1 MTMHP
6 VTRRRLAFWLPLAV
20 ALLLALAWLFR
31 PQPVPVDFAT
41 VRRGSLQ
48 VSVSDEG
55 ETRVKDVFVVS
66 APVAGFMRRIDLEHG
81 DPVEAGKTVVARI
94 QPSDPGFLDARTET
108 ELRAAANAAEAARAN
123 AAAAVQRAQADL
135 DFARAELN
143 RFRGLAARDTIAQ
156 NALDD
161 AERRART
168 AAAALAE
175 AKAQLAVREHERDRA
190 QAALL
195 APGATQQDS
204 SDCDCVDVD
213 APITG
218 VVLRVLQKSEGV
230 VAASTPLIELGDPA
244 QLEVVVDL
252 LSADAVRV
260 SPGQRVYIE
269 GWGEPEPLNGV
280 VQRVE
285 PFGFMKVSALGIE
298 EQRVN
303 VIIDFTD
310 PPERWRRLG
319 HGYRVEPRIV
329 LWESEDVRQIPLP
342 ALFRDGD
349 SWAVFA
355 EQRGRAALRHIKLG
369 RDNGIDAQ
377 VIEGLD
383 EGEKVVLHPS
393 DRVSDGV
400 RIVERR

>member
-1 MTMHP
+1 MHP
-6 VTRRRLAFWLPLAV
+6 VTRRRLVFWLPLGA
-20 ALLLALAWLFR
+20 ALLVVLAWLLR
-31 PQPVPVDFAT
+31 TPPVPVDFAT
-41 VRRGSLQ
+41 VERGALQ

-55 ETRVKDVFVVS
+55 ETRVKEVFVVS
-66 APVAGFMRRIDLEHG
+66 APVAGFMRRIDLEAG
-81 DPVEAGKTVVARI
+81 DAVEAGKTIVARI
-94 QPSDPGFLDARTET
+94 QPSDPGFLDVRTET
-108 ELRAAANAAEAARAN
+108 ELRAAANAADSARAN
-123 AAAAVQRAQADL
+123 AAATVRRTQAEL
-135 DFARAELN
+135 DFARAELE

-161 AERRART
+161 AQRRERT

-175 AKAQLAVREHERDRA
+175 AKAQLQMREHERERA

-195 APGATQQDS
+195 APNVARTNPE
-204 SDCDCVDVD
+204 DCACVDVY

-218 VVLRVLQKSEGV
+218 SVLRVLQESERV
-230 VAASTPLIELGDPA
+230 VASATPLIELGDPA
-244 QLEVVVDL
+244 ALEIVVDL

-260 SPGQRVYIE
+260 AAGQRVYVE
-269 GWGEPEPLNGV
+269 GWGQPEPLNGV

-285 PFGFMKVSALGIE
+285 PFGFTKISALGIE

-310 PPERWRRLG
+310 PPERWQRLG

-329 LWESEDVRQIPLP
+329 LWESEDVLKIPLP

-349 SWAVFA
+349 RWAVFVDGGGQA
-355 EQRGRAALRHIKLG
+355 ELHHVGVG
-369 RDNGIDAQ
+369 RDNGLEAEI
-377 VIEGLD
+377 VEGLD
-383 EGEKVVLHPS
+383 AGRRVVLHPS

-400 RIVERR
+400 RVVARE